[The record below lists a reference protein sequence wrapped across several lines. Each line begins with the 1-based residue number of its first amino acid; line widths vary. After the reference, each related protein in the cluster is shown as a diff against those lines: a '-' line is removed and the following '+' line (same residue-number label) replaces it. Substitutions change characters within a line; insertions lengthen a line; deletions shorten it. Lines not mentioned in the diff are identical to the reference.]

1 MVSHVGILKDPPGGG
16 YMPVFKKPVY
26 NKLGLDSL
34 PVNLAVKTKKK
45 KKKKRNIW
53 ITFRR
58 KP

>member
-45 KKKKRNIW
+45 KRKKE
-53 ITFRR
+53 TFG
-58 KP
+58 